1 MSELRVDNIVS
12 QDGSSAPVYS
22 QGVIVGSGKTFT
34 VRGDVDFQ
42 SGANVSGAVTFS
54 HLSVGNG
61 FSVSGVVTATS
72 FSGNV
77 TGTATGLTGTP
88 SIAVQNA
95 TVQGDLTV
103 NGTTTTLDTNLIDVD
118 RVEVGAN
125 GTNPAI
131 AVTQSG
137 SGLAIQVEG
146 GHVKLGDSDH
156 LYFGDNN
163 GLDIYHASDYTLI
176 QHMPQGIFAIENA
189 NTGAGSDLYLT
200 AGEDITLRPNGGNN
214 GIQIIKQG
222 AVRLYWNNTQRL
234 TTGVEGITVTG
245 TVSDSIG
252 PLRRLGI
259 QASSSSFSLAADHA
273 GKLVRSTGNS
283 STLTIPQ
290 NVFSAGDMISIFNVS
305 TGNNTIAQGS
315 GTTLYNTNDA
325 STGNRTLGPKG
336 VCTIVCTADNEFI
349 ISGTQLT

>member
-12 QDGSSAPVYS
+12 QDGSSAPVYT
-22 QGVIVGSGKTFT
+22 QGMVVGAGKTLT
-34 VRGDVDFQ
+34 VHGDADFQ
-42 SGANVSGAVTFS
+42 SGANVSGIVTFAGGANIGGA
-54 HLSVGNG
+54 LS
-61 FSVSGVVTATS
+61 ATDLTL
-72 FSGNV
+72 SGN
-77 TGTATGLTGTP
+77 
-88 SIAVQNA
+88 
-95 TVQGDLTV
+95 LTV

-146 GHVKLGDSDH
+146 GDIKLGDSDH

-273 GKLVRSTGNS
+273 GKLVRSTGNG

-290 NVFSAGDMISIFNVS
+290 SVFSAGDMISIFNVS
-305 TGNNTIAQGS
+305 TGDNTIAQG
-315 GTTLYNTNDA
+315 TVLLY
-325 STGNRTLGPKG
+325 
-336 VCTIVCTADNEFI
+336 I
-349 ISGTQLT
+349 ILLMEQLVIEH

>member
-1 MSELRVDNIVS
+1 MSELRVDHIVS
-12 QDGSSAPVYS
+12 QDGSSAPVYT
-22 QGVIVGSGKTFT
+22 QGMVVGAGKTLT
-34 VRGDVDFQ
+34 VHGDADFQ
-42 SGANVSGAVTFS
+42 SGANVSGIVTFAGGANINGA
-54 HLSVGNG
+54 LS
-61 FSVSGVVTATS
+61 ATDLTL
-72 FSGNV
+72 SGN
-77 TGTATGLTGTP
+77 
-88 SIAVQNA
+88 
-95 TVQGDLTV
+95 LTV

-146 GHVKLGDSDH
+146 GHVKLGDGDH

-163 GLDIYHASDYTLI
+163 DLDIYHASDYTLI
-176 QHMPQGIFAIENA
+176 QHTAQGIFAIENS

-259 QASSSSFSLAADHA
+259 QASTGSFSLAADHA
-273 GKLVRSTGNS
+273 GKLVRSTGNG

-336 VCTIVCTADNEFI
+336 VCTIVCTSTNEFI

>member
-12 QDGSSAPVYS
+12 QDGNSAPVYT
-22 QGVIVGSGKTFT
+22 QGMVVAAGKTLT
-34 VRGDVDFQ
+34 VRGDADFQ
-42 SGANVSGAVTFS
+42 SGANVSGIVTFAGGANIGGA
-54 HLSVGNG
+54 LS
-61 FSVSGVVTATS
+61 ATDLTL
-72 FSGNV
+72 SGN
-77 TGTATGLTGTP
+77 
-88 SIAVQNA
+88 
-95 TVQGDLTV
+95 LTV

-137 SGLAIQVEG
+137 TGLAIQVEG
-146 GHVKLGDSDH
+146 GDIKLGDSDH

-222 AVRLYWNNTQRL
+222 AVRLYWNNGKKL
-234 TTGVEGITVTG
+234 ETTTDGITVTG

-259 QASSSSFSLAADHA
+259 QASSSSFSLAADMA
-273 GKLVRSTGNS
+273 GKLIRSTGNA

-290 NVFSAGDMISIFNVS
+290 SIFACWGYDFNL
-305 TGNNTIAQGS
+305 QCF
-315 GTTLYNTNDA
+315 YW
-325 STGNRTLGPKG
+325 
-336 VCTIVCTADNEFI
+336 
-349 ISGTQLT
+349 

>member
-12 QDGSSAPVYS
+12 QDGSSAPVYT
-22 QGVIVGSGKTFT
+22 QGMVVGAGKTLT
-34 VRGDVDFQ
+34 VHGDADFQ
-42 SGANVSGAVTFS
+42 SGANVSGIVTFAGGANINGA
-54 HLSVGNG
+54 LS
-61 FSVSGVVTATS
+61 ATDLTL
-72 FSGNV
+72 SGN
-77 TGTATGLTGTP
+77 
-88 SIAVQNA
+88 
-95 TVQGDLTV
+95 LTV

-137 SGLAIQVEG
+137 TGLAIQVEG
-146 GHVKLGDSDH
+146 GDIKLGDSDH

-222 AVRLYWNNTQRL
+222 AVRLYWNNGQKL
-234 TTGVEGITVTG
+234 ATTTDGITVTG
-245 TVSDSIG
+245 TVTDSMG

-259 QASSSSFSLAADHA
+259 QGASSGFSLAADHA
-273 GKLVRSTGNS
+273 GKLVRSTGNG

-290 NVFSAGDMISIFNVS
+290 SVFSAGDMISIFNVS
-305 TGNNTIAQGS
+305 TGDNTIAQGT
-315 GTTLYNTNDA
+315 GVTLYNTVDGA
-325 STGNRTLGPKG
+325 TGNRTLGPKG
-336 VCTIVCTADNEFI
+336 VCTIVCTSTNEFI

>member
-12 QDGSSAPVYS
+12 QDGSSAPVYT
-22 QGVIVGSGKTFT
+22 QGMVVGAGKTLT
-34 VRGDVDFQ
+34 VHGDADFQ
-42 SGANVSGAVTFS
+42 SGANVSGIVTFAS
-54 HLSVGNG
+54 GANIGGALS
-61 FSVSGVVTATS
+61 ATDLTL
-72 FSGNV
+72 SGN
-77 TGTATGLTGTP
+77 
-88 SIAVQNA
+88 
-95 TVQGDLTV
+95 LTV

-146 GHVKLGDSDH
+146 GDIKLGDSDH

-222 AVRLYWNNTQRL
+222 AVRLYWNNIQKL
-234 TTGVEGITVTG
+234 TTTTNGITVTG
-245 TVSDSIG
+245 TVNDSIG
-252 PLRRLGI
+252 PVRRLGI
-259 QASSSSFSLAADHA
+259 HAHNSASYTLEIHDA
-273 GKLVRSTGNS
+273 GKLVREATNGA
-283 STLTIPQ
+283 TLIIPQ
-290 NVFSAGDMISIFNVS
+290 NVFNAGDMISIFNVS
-305 TGNNTIAQGS
+305 GGDNTIAQGT
-315 GTTLYNTNDA
+315 GATLYNTADGT
-325 STGNRTLGPKG
+325 TGNRTLGAKG
-336 VCTIVCTADNEFI
+336 VCTIVCTDTNEFI
-349 ISGTQLT
+349 ISGTQLS

>member
-1 MSELRVDNIVS
+1 MQLLRVV
-12 QDGSSAPVYS
+12 
-22 QGVIVGSGKTFT
+22 
-34 VRGDVDFQ
+34 
-42 SGANVSGAVTFS
+42 
-54 HLSVGNG
+54 L
-61 FSVSGVVTATS
+61 
-72 FSGNV
+72 
-77 TGTATGLTGTP
+77 
-88 SIAVQNA
+88 
-95 TVQGDLTV
+95 
-103 NGTTTTLDTNLIDVD
+103 
-118 RVEVGAN
+118 
-125 GTNPAI
+125 
-131 AVTQSG
+131 
-137 SGLAIQVEG
+137 VEG

-222 AVRLYWNNTQRL
+222 AVRLYWNNGKKL
-234 TTGVEGITVTG
+234 ETTTDGITVTG

-259 QASSSSFSLAADHA
+259 QASSSSFSLAADMA
-273 GKLVRSTGNS
+273 GKLIRSTGNA

-290 NVFSAGDMISIFNVS
+290 SIFSAGDMISIFNVS

-315 GTTLYNTNDA
+315 GVTLYNTNDA

-336 VCTIVCTADNEFI
+336 VCTIVCTSTNEFI